1 VLSGRSMA
9 QILIVRSMLVL
20 KTDLQSL
27 SQQVL
32 LLRRS
37 HTLRLCVIVLCVLR
51 EVVEILRVLCPLL
64 LVD

>member
-9 QILIVRSMLVL
+9 QILIMRSMLVL